1 MSIRSRRWRA
11 NNETTL
17 CLKFIEVVDVDRQR
31 VVFGP
36 VSPVGRKAQ
45 HRELGVDPRVV
56 RVAEVGLY
64 RERYVRHDV
73 VVVDGGEAAD
83 GGVAALDERGDRAV
97 GVRGP
102 AAEDARRVGAG
113 GPEDLHL
120 GEGRA
125 RDLRDAA
132 DDEALA
138 VADREVAA
146 ADVEAA
152 GRTTG
157 APGRAGV
164 TWTRVIPTKT
174 QSRRVIMSRTASRA
188 TAGEWSESSAFW

>member
-73 VVVDGGEAAD
+73 VVVDENDELGDFGYGSRGRGGHGCVGAPRVDAEVD
-83 GGVAALDERGDRAV
+83 GSRRNQVAKRGEGVA
-97 GVRGP
+97 
-102 AAEDARRVGAG
+102 
-113 GPEDLHL
+113 
-120 GEGRA
+120 
-125 RDLRDAA
+125 
-132 DDEALA
+132 
-138 VADREVAA
+138 
-146 ADVEAA
+146 
-152 GRTTG
+152 RT
-157 APGRAGV
+157 
-164 TWTRVIPTKT
+164 
-174 QSRRVIMSRTASRA
+174 
-188 TAGEWSESSAFW
+188 E